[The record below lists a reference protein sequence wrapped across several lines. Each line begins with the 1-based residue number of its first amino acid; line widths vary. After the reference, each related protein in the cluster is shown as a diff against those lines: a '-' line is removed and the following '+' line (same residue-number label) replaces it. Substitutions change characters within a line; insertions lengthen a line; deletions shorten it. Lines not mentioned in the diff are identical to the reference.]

1 MITQCEQ
8 NGVVHVGDGTKE
20 DEHSFPTPMNTFTL
34 AKFHHMCFHVHVAL
48 ELEEAWGLWKI
59 DNLRVEHW

>member
-1 MITQCEQ
+1 MQFSHT
-8 NGVVHVGDGTKE
+8 
-20 DEHSFPTPMNTFTL
+20 DEHFVLWQNFIIC
-34 AKFHHMCFHVHVAL
+34 AFHVHVAL